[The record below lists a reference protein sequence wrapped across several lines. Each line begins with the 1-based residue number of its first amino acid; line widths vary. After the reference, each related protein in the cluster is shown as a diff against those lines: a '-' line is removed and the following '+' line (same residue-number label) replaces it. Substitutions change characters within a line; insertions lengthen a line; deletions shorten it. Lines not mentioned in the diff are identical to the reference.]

1 MSAPPAETSPN
12 PAPLRRS
19 LGLFHA
25 TTAVIGGIVGAGIF
39 LNPAVVAR
47 QVGSPGWILAAW
59 ILGGLVAL
67 VGSWIYAELG
77 SERPAAGGQYV
88 FLREAYHPTVA
99 FLYGWGLLWV
109 IQSGGMAAVAITFAQ
124 YLRTVVGWGLDDRIV
139 AVAALA
145 LLTGMN
151 CLGVRTGAAT
161 QSALTVLKSVAIAG
175 LVLAGFLGPVAA
187 TPATTGTAATIPE
200 GGIIPLLG
208 AMVPV
213 LFAYGGWQTA
223 GFLAGEVRDPSRT
236 LPRALILGIAGVI
249 VLYLGSNAA
258 YLRSLG
264 AVGLAGTRTPASDV
278 LRQALGE
285 SGARWIAVG
294 IVVSTLGF
302 LSQGMLTAPRVY
314 YAMGRDRV
322 FLTWL
327 GRVDP
332 RTGAPTAA
340 ILLQGVVASLIAC
353 SGSYEAILNYVV
365 SVDFIFY
372 GLAGLC
378 IFVFRR
384 RPGSAPGFR
393 VPLHPWSTLGFTG
406 VCWIVV
412 ANLVRQQPLQSAIG
426 LGILAAGLPAF
437 LYWRRKNHP

>member
-1 MSAPPAETSPN
+1 M
-12 PAPLRRS
+12 
-19 LGLFHA
+19 
-25 TTAVIGGIVGAGIF
+25 
-39 LNPAVVAR
+39 
-47 QVGSPGWILAAW
+47 
-59 ILGGLVAL
+59 
-67 VGSWIYAELG
+67 
-77 SERPAAGGQYV
+77 
-88 FLREAYHPTVA
+88 
-99 FLYGWGLLWV
+99 
-109 IQSGGMAAVAITFAQ
+109 
-124 YLRTVVGWGLDDRIV
+124 
-139 AVAALA
+139 
-145 LLTGMN
+145 
-151 CLGVRTGAAT
+151 
-161 QSALTVLKSVAIAG
+161 
-175 LVLAGFLGPVAA
+175 
-187 TPATTGTAATIPE
+187 
-200 GGIIPLLG
+200 
-208 AMVPV
+208 
-213 LFAYGGWQTA
+213 
-223 GFLAGEVRDPSRT
+223 
-236 LPRALILGIAGVI
+236 
-249 VLYLGSNAA
+249 
-258 YLRSLG
+258 
-264 AVGLAGTRTPASDV
+264 
-278 LRQALGE
+278 
-285 SGARWIAVG
+285 G